1 MGSNRKYFLWLLVL
15 IVLYILF
22 KRLHVQTL
30 IVSAGTQ
37 LMESATVETWVLF
50 AFVALLIVG
59 GSAFLIVRAIEGTR
73 NHD

>member
-30 IVSAGTQ
+30 IVSVGTQ

-50 AFVALLIVG
+50 TLVALLVVG
-59 GSAFLIVRAIEGTR
+59 GSAFFIVRAIEGTR